1 VGKTDFD
8 VNPAP
13 LATKYRRDDQWVMSR
28 QKVFEAVE
36 EVKAKRK
43 RIRIRIYKTPVY
55 DSSGHVV
62 GVQGVFSPLTE
73 PKAR

>member
-1 VGKTDFD
+1 
-8 VNPAP
+8 
-13 LATKYRRDDQWVMSR
+13 MSR
-28 QKVFEAVE
+28 QKVFEAIE
-36 EVKAKRK
+36 EIKAKRK

-55 DSSGHVV
+55 NSSGHVV